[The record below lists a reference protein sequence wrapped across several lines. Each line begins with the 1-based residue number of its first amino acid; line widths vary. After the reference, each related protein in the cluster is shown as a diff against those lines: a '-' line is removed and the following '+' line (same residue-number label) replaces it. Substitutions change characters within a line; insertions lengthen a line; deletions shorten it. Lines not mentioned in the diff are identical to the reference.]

1 MKKTLKSTLI
11 IPYSLIAVLLVLTL
25 SVLFNVTETRTFEQ
39 YAKKQRKNQISRIVA
54 QVGMLYDEQTGSY
67 DQRGIEMVGY
77 AALQNGIIMQL
88 ENEDKT
94 LDWDIRNHRAEECS
108 MVLQHA
114 EENMNQKYPNFKGG
128 YTEEQ
133 YPLIQDGK
141 VTGTLK
147 LGYYGPYS
155 LSDGELE
162 LMKSLDKSLLIIG
175 AAALCIVAVLGML
188 IARAVTDPVTGVIR
202 TAQRIA
208 GGEYGTQAE
217 KNSSIAET
225 ALLIEAI
232 NEMSLKLEENEKQKR
247 RITSDV
253 AHELRTPLT
262 NLQTH
267 MEAMIDEVWETT
279 TARLESCH
287 AEILRL
293 VGIVEQLQE
302 LYLLE
307 NKEQAPD
314 KRRFDFRELCMEVF
328 DGFEIKAK
336 EKNIR
341 LLMAMPPK
349 TPIYADYYRLKQCM
363 INLISNALAYTPG
376 GGHIAVEYRMREGH
390 VEIKVRD
397 DGPGIPEEDI
407 SHLFERFYR
416 VDKSRSKKT
425 GGMGIGLAI
434 TKAIVKMHGGEI
446 SAENQNGQGAVFTIN
461 LPYQAG

>member
-1 MKKTLKSTLI
+1 
-11 IPYSLIAVLLVLTL
+11 
-25 SVLFNVTETRTFEQ
+25 
-39 YAKKQRKNQISRIVA
+39 
-54 QVGMLYDEQTGSY
+54 
-67 DQRGIEMVGY
+67 
-77 AALQNGIIMQL
+77 
-88 ENEDKT
+88 
-94 LDWDIRNHRAEECS
+94 
-108 MVLQHA
+108 
-114 EENMNQKYPNFKGG
+114 
-128 YTEEQ
+128 
-133 YPLIQDGK
+133 
-141 VTGTLK
+141 
-147 LGYYGPYS
+147 
-155 LSDGELE
+155 
-162 LMKSLDKSLLIIG
+162 MKSLDKSLLIIG

-267 MEAMIDEVWETT
+267 MEAMIDGVWETT
-279 TARLESCH
+279 AARLESCH

-341 LLMAMPPK
+341 LLMVMPPK
-349 TPIYADYYRLKQCM
+349 TPVYADYYRLKQCM

-446 SAENQNGQGAVFTIN
+446 SAENQNGQGAVFTIK

>member
-1 MKKTLKSTLI
+1 M
-11 IPYSLIAVLLVLTL
+11 
-25 SVLFNVTETRTFEQ
+25 
-39 YAKKQRKNQISRIVA
+39 
-54 QVGMLYDEQTGSY
+54 
-67 DQRGIEMVGY
+67 
-77 AALQNGIIMQL
+77 
-88 ENEDKT
+88 
-94 LDWDIRNHRAEECS
+94 
-108 MVLQHA
+108 
-114 EENMNQKYPNFKGG
+114 
-128 YTEEQ
+128 
-133 YPLIQDGK
+133 
-141 VTGTLK
+141 
-147 LGYYGPYS
+147 
-155 LSDGELE
+155 
-162 LMKSLDKSLLIIG
+162 
-175 AAALCIVAVLGML
+175 
-188 IARAVTDPVTGVIR
+188 
-202 TAQRIA
+202 
-208 GGEYGTQAE
+208 
-217 KNSSIAET
+217 
-225 ALLIEAI
+225 
-232 NEMSLKLEENEKQKR
+232 
-247 RITSDV
+247 

-267 MEAMIDEVWETT
+267 MEAMIDGVWETT
-279 TARLESCH
+279 AARLESCH